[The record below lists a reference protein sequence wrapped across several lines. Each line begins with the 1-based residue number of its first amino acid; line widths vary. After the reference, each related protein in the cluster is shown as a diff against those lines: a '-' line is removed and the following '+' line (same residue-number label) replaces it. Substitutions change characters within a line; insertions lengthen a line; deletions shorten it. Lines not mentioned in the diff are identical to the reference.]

1 LHKKLQPP
9 RARLRL
15 IEQSKPRSYPVNLL
29 ALDAT
34 QVLIRVVPLLVP
46 IVGSIALFGFLA
58 VATWADSRRKEREAF
73 FRHELLKKLAENPS
87 SNADQVM
94 QLLRQEET
102 DRMERMRNGIR
113 LGGWVTLGAGI
124 GVMVLIAQLVRV
136 SGLWAVGAIPALVG
150 AALLLHTFS
159 MVRRAAPNR

>member
-1 LHKKLQPP
+1 M
-9 RARLRL
+9 
-15 IEQSKPRSYPVNLL
+15 NLL

-94 QLLRQEET
+94 ALIRQEEI
-102 DRMERMRNGIR
+102 DRLERQRSGLR
-113 LGGWVTLGAGI
+113 LGGWVTLAVGI
-124 GVMVLIAQLVRV
+124 GVMLLLSQLVRER
-136 SGLWAVGAIPALVG
+136 GLWVAGAIPALVG
-150 AALLLHTFS
+150 AALLVHTFG
-159 MVRRAAPNR
+159 MVRKTAPNR

>member
-1 LHKKLQPP
+1 MNSLAMEL
-9 RARLRL
+9 A
-15 IEQSKPRSYPVNLL
+15 QSIMYV
-29 ALDAT
+29 A
-34 QVLIRVVPLLVP
+34 PLLVP

-58 VATWADSRRKEREAF
+58 VASWADSRRKEREAF
-73 FRHELLKKLAENPS
+73 FRHELLKKIAENPG

-102 DRMERMRNGIR
+102 DRLERMRNGIR
-113 LGGWVTLGAGI
+113 LGGWVTLGVGI
-124 GVMVLIAQLVRV
+124 GVMLLLSQLVRV

-159 MVRRAAPNR
+159 MLRRAAPNR